1 MMIQERIRKRN
12 DSRTFSCSD
21 ELWEEMLKATRGLTS
36 VSSFIRIAVDEKLR
50 KDGLRK

>member
-1 MMIQERIRKRN
+1 MIQELIRKRK

-21 ELWEEMLKATRGLTS
+21 ELWEEMLKATRGVIS
-36 VSSFIRIAVDEKLR
+36 ASSYIRMAIDEKLR